1 MHVYTFSWKNNRNDC
16 SVHVNTLY
24 LMDSCQ
30 LNSVKTFVTKFSS
43 YRSVLSGNI
52 CCMVSSLMGK
62 GIICRL
68 INKTWITEKLNE
80 SEWKCLKY

>member
-1 MHVYTFSWKNNRNDC
+1 
-16 SVHVNTLY
+16 
-24 LMDSCQ
+24 MDSCQ
-30 LNSVKTFVTKFSS
+30 FHLVKTIVTKFSS
-43 YRSVLSGNI
+43 YRSVLSDNI

-68 INKTWITEKLNE
+68 INKTWFTDKLNG

>member
-16 SVHVNTLY
+16 SVLVNTLY
-24 LMDSCQ
+24 LMD
-30 LNSVKTFVTKFSS
+30 S

-52 CCMVSSLMGK
+52 CCMVSYLMGK

-68 INKTWITEKLNE
+68 INKTWIRKI
-80 SEWKCLKY
+80 K